1 MVCVAVAMVTSI
13 FHEKHCMICAMQD
26 SCKRIQNS
34 VIQIFHN
41 QHDGL
46 SLHLFQLCNATTQQ
60 DVFVATDHTSY
71 IKSSLI

>member
-1 MVCVAVAMVTSI
+1 MVGVAVAMVTSTI
-13 FHEKHCMICAMQD
+13 HEKPCMLCAMQD

-34 VIQIFHN
+34 VIHIFHN

-46 SLHLFQLCNATTQQ
+46 SLDLFQLCNATTQQ
-60 DVFVATDHTSY
+60 GVFLATDHTSY